1 MLLALSYNHATQF
14 SAISLPTAL
23 EMAQV
28 PTMTQAPPE
37 SSKILEIYLL
47 IAQYPM
53 LASDIRRRMR
63 EELFRRGIITP
74 QRFDA
79 EVKEKAIQS
88 QQREG
93 ILNGLQDE
101 NPQQWELRWS
111 RVRRTLTDFYFA
123 YNLPIEILYQIL
135 DLLRTP
141 QADGRSVAP
150 DHSLPFNP
158 ELAPLE
164 MVLRQA
170 EKYEALSDEQRA
182 AVDHHLQE
190 LIVVLLKS
198 LVSDQLAF
206 IHIARRWFTAADFH
220 MILESRIGTGKIGGK
235 SAGMLLAYKIL
246 QNTAP
251 DIFSQVHLPRSYFI
265 GADVFYDFMA
275 GNQLE
280 FLNQKYKTAE
290 QIREEYPKIQEQY
303 ASARFPEE
311 IAHQLREI
319 LRGVG
324 NTPLIVRSSSLL
336 EDNFGMSFAGKY
348 LSIFCPNQG
357 TLKENLRDLT
367 RAIRQIYASVFGP
380 DALIYRRRVGLLDY
394 DERMAILLQEVH
406 GEQHRQYYFPA
417 LAGVA
422 YSYSPIVWNTRL
434 KREDGFMRL
443 VMGLGTRAVDRI
455 AGDYPRMINLSHPQ
469 LRPDV
474 TPKAIRYYSQ
484 HFVDALDLEKN
495 TLATVPVESLL
506 GADYPPLRW
515 LVSVDDGETVHPPL
529 TIGRSIDPKHLV
541 LTFDGLLQRGG
552 FVPLM
557 KTILTRLEQ
566 QYEQPVDIEFAVS
579 LRLAGD
585 KPNFAFHLL
594 QCRPQNQW
602 NADSREVQ
610 SIPTDLPAQDK
621 ILLCTR
627 MVPQG
632 RVSQIE
638 YIIHVDPEAYF
649 RLETLEEHTEVARC
663 IGHLNSALE
672 GHPFLL
678 LGPGRWGSS
687 DSMQGVPVTYA
698 DIFNTSALVEV
709 ASHTGGFSVEPSY
722 GTHFFQDLVETQI
735 YPLAVYPEEPG
746 DHLNEDFIRKSEN
759 QLHKFVSERTPAS
772 QCVKVIHI
780 PTERPGHTL
789 DLIMDG
795 QSGLGYLTRSK
806 T

>member
-1 MLLALSYNHATQF
+1 
-14 SAISLPTAL
+14 
-23 EMAQV
+23 
-28 PTMTQAPPE
+28 MTQTHTPPE

-53 LASDIRRRMR
+53 LASQIRRRMR

-79 EVKEKAIQS
+79 EVKEKAVLS

-93 ILNGLQDE
+93 IYNGLLEE
-101 NPQQWELRWS
+101 NAQRWELRWS

-135 DLLRTP
+135 DEVQTP
-141 QADGRSVAP
+141 QADGRSISP

-170 EKYEALSDEQRA
+170 EKYEALAEGERE

-190 LIVVLLKS
+190 LCVVLLKS
-198 LVSDQLAF
+198 LVSDQLSF
-206 IHIARRWFTAADFH
+206 IHIARRWFTAADFN
-220 MILESRIGTGKIGGK
+220 MILERRIGTGKIGGK
-235 SAGMLLAYKIL
+235 SAGLLLAYKIL

-251 DIFSQVHLPRSYFI
+251 EIFKKISVPSSYFI
-265 GADVFYDFMA
+265 GADVFYDFLA
-275 GNQLE
+275 ANELE

-290 QIREEYPKIQEQY
+290 QIREDYPKIQEKY
-303 ASARFPEE
+303 ARARFPEE

-319 LRGVG
+319 LREVG
-324 NTPLIVRSSSLL
+324 KTPLIVRSSSLL

-357 TLKENLRDLT
+357 TIKENLRDLT
-367 RAIRQIYASVFGP
+367 FAIRQIYASVFGP
-380 DALIYRRRVGLLDY
+380 DALMYRRRVGLLDY
-394 DERMAILLQEVH
+394 DERMAILLQEVQ
-406 GEQHRQYYFPA
+406 GERHRQYYFPD

-422 YSYSPIVWNTRL
+422 YSYSPIVWNPRF

-469 LRPDV
+469 LRPDA
-474 TPKAIRYYSQ
+474 TPRAIRYYSQ

-495 TLATVPVESLL
+495 IMTTIPVESVL
-506 GADYPPLRW
+506 GSDYAPLRW
-515 LVSVDDGETVHPPL
+515 MVSVDDGETVQPPL
-529 TIGRSIDPKHLV
+529 FISRNIDPTQLI
-541 LTFDGLLQRGG
+541 LTFDSLLQRGE

-557 KTILTRLEQ
+557 KTVLSRLAQ

-579 LRLAGD
+579 LIPGD
-585 KPNFAFHLL
+585 KPSLNFHLL

-602 NADSREVQ
+602 SAESREVQ
-610 SIPTDLPAQDK
+610 SLPTDLAAQDK
-621 ILLCTR
+621 IFLCTR
-627 MVPQG
+627 MAPQG
-632 RVSQIE
+632 RLTQVE
-638 YIIHVDPEAYF
+638 YIIYVDSAAYYQ
-649 RLETLEEHTEVARC
+649 LDTLQEHSEVARC

-672 GHPFLL
+672 GRTFILV
-678 LGPGRWGSS
+678 GPGRWGSS

-698 DIFNTSALVEV
+698 DIFNSRALVEV
-709 ASHTGGFSVEPSY
+709 ASRKAGFSSEPSY
-722 GTHFFQDLVETQI
+722 GTHFFQDLVESQI
-735 YPLAVYPEEPG
+735 YPLAIQPDEPG
-746 DHLNEDFIRKSEN
+746 DHLNWDFLRQSEN
-759 QLHKFVSERTPAS
+759 QISKFVPEQTNAS
-772 QCVKVIHI
+772 RCIKVIHI
-780 PTERPGHTL
+780 PTERPGHHME
-789 DLIMDG
+789 IVMDG
-795 QSGLGYLTRSK
+795 QSGLAYLAQPKSK
-806 T
+806 QL

>member
-1 MLLALSYNHATQF
+1 
-14 SAISLPTAL
+14 
-23 EMAQV
+23 
-28 PTMTQAPPE
+28 MTHTPPE
-37 SSKILEIYLL
+37 SSKILDIYLL

-74 QRFDA
+74 QRFNA
-79 EVKEKAIQS
+79 EVKEKAILS
-88 QQREG
+88 QHREG
-93 ILNGLQDE
+93 IFNGLVTESAD
-101 NPQQWELRWS
+101 QWELRWS

-123 YNLPIEILYQIL
+123 YNLPIENLYQIL
-135 DLLRTP
+135 DELVSP
-141 QADGRSVAP
+141 KDNGRNVAP

-170 EKYEALSDEQRA
+170 EKYESLPGDQRA

-190 LIVVLLKS
+190 LRVVLLKS

-206 IHIARRWFTAADFH
+206 IHIARRWFTTADFN
-220 MILESRIGTGKIGGK
+220 MILERRIGTGKIGGK
-235 SAGMLLAYKIL
+235 SAGLLLAYNIL

-251 DIFSQVHLPRSYFI
+251 EIFRKINIPRSYFI
-265 GADVFYDFMA
+265 GADVFYDFLT
-275 GNQLE
+275 GNHLE

-290 QIREEYPKIQEQY
+290 QIREEYPRIAEKY
-303 ASARFPEE
+303 ASGRFPNE

-319 LRGVG
+319 LREMG

-367 RAIRQIYASVFGP
+367 LAIRRIYASVFSP

-394 DERMAILLQEVH
+394 DERMAILLQEVQ
-406 GEQHRQYYFPA
+406 GERHRQYYFPP

-422 YSYSPIVWNTRL
+422 YSYSPIVWNARL

-455 AGDYPRMINLSHPQ
+455 AGDYPRLVNLSHPQ
-469 LRPDV
+469 LRPEV
-474 TPKAIRYYSQ
+474 MPKDIRYYSQ
-484 HFVDALDLEKN
+484 HFIDVLDLEQN
-495 TLATVPVESLL
+495 TLSTVPVESVL
-506 GADYPPLRW
+506 GTDYYPLRW
-515 LVSVDDGETVHPPL
+515 LVSVDDGDTVHPPL
-529 TIGRSIDPKHLV
+529 FMLRNTDPGQLV
-541 LTFDGLLQRGG
+541 LTFDGVLKRGE

-557 KTILTRLEQ
+557 KTVLTRLAQE
-566 QYEQPVDIEFAVS
+566 YEQPVDIEFAVS
-579 LRLAGD
+579 LNPGEG
-585 KPNFAFHLL
+585 KPNLLFHLL

-602 NADSREVQ
+602 NAESREIQ
-610 SIPTDLPAQDK
+610 SLPNDLPAQDK

-638 YIIHVDPEAYF
+638 YIVYVDPVAYNQLDTF
-649 RLETLEEHTEVARC
+649 QDRTKVAAC
-663 IGHLNSALE
+663 IGQLNSSLE
-672 GHPFLL
+672 GRAFIFV
-678 LGPGRWGSS
+678 GPGRWGSS

-698 DIFNTSALVEV
+698 DIFNTRALVEV
-709 ASHTGGFSVEPSY
+709 TSQQNGFSAEPSY
-722 GTHFFQDLVETQI
+722 GTHFFQDLVESQI
-735 YPLAVYPEEPG
+735 YPLAVHPDEPG
-746 DHLNEDFIRKSEN
+746 DHLNWDFLKKSEN
-759 QLHKFVSERTPAS
+759 QIHKYFPEETKAS
-772 QCVKVIHI
+772 GCIKVIHI
-780 PTERPGHTL
+780 PRERPGCL
-789 DLIMDG
+789 MEILMDG
-795 QSGLGYLTRSK
+795 ESGLGYLTRSK
-806 T
+806 

>member
-1 MLLALSYNHATQF
+1 MHKHGE
-14 SAISLPTAL
+14 IV
-23 EMAQV
+23 QV
-28 PTMTQAPPE
+28 PIMSHTHTPPE
-37 SSKILEIYLL
+37 SSKILDIYLL

-53 LASDIRRRMR
+53 LASAIRRRMR
-63 EELFRRGIITP
+63 DELFQRGIITP

-79 EVKEKAIQS
+79 EVKEKAVLS

-93 ILNGLQDE
+93 IYNGLLEEDA
-101 NPQQWELRWS
+101 QQWDLRWS

-123 YNLPIEILYQIL
+123 YNLPIEILYHIL
-135 DLLRTP
+135 DELRSP
-141 QADGRSVAP
+141 QADGGSIAP

-170 EKYEALSDEQRA
+170 EKYEALPEEERA
-182 AVDHHLQE
+182 VVNHHLQE
-190 LIVVLLKS
+190 LCVVLLKS

-206 IHIARRWFTAADFH
+206 IHIARRWFNATDFNN
-220 MILESRIGTGKIGGK
+220 ILERRIGTGKIGGK

-251 DIFSQVHLPRSYFI
+251 EIFEKISLPSSYFI

-275 GNQLE
+275 ANQLE

-290 QIREEYPKIQEQY
+290 QIRADYPKVQEKY

-311 IAHQLREI
+311 VAHQLREI
-319 LRGVG
+319 LREVG
-324 NTPLIVRSSSLL
+324 KKPLIVRSSSLL

-348 LSIFCPNQG
+348 MSIFCPNQG
-357 TLKENLRDLT
+357 TIKENLRDLT
-367 RAIRQIYASVFGP
+367 LAIRQIYASVFGP

-394 DERMAILLQEVH
+394 DERMAILLQEVQ
-406 GEQHRQYYFPA
+406 GEHYRQYYFPA

-422 YSYSPIVWNTRL
+422 YSYSPIVWNPRF
-434 KREDGFMRL
+434 KREEGFARL

-484 HFVDALDLEKN
+484 HFVDALDLEQN
-495 TLATVPVESLL
+495 TLTTVPVGSLL
-506 GADYPPLRW
+506 ASDYYPLRW
-515 LVSVDDGETVHPPL
+515 LVSVDDGETVRPPL
-529 TIGRSIDPKHLV
+529 SIGRSIDPAQLI
-541 LTFDGLLQRGG
+541 LTFDGLLQRSG
-552 FVPLM
+552 FVSVM
-557 KTILTRLEQ
+557 KTVLTRLAQ

-579 LRLAGD
+579 LTPAGDPRSTPQSGSVD
-585 KPNFAFHLL
+585 KPNLNFCLL
-594 QCRPQNQW
+594 QCRPQNQFS
-602 NADSREVQ
+602 ADSREVQ
-610 SIPTDLPAQDK
+610 SIPTDLAAQDK

-638 YIIHVDPEAYF
+638 YIIYVDSEAYYQ
-649 RLETLEEHTEVARC
+649 LDTLKDHSEVARC
-663 IGHLNSALE
+663 IGQLNSSLE
-672 GHPFLL
+672 KRPFILM
-678 LGPGRWGSS
+678 GPGRWGSS

-698 DIFNTSALVEV
+698 DIFNTRALVEV
-709 ASHTGGFSVEPSY
+709 ASNQGGFSAEPSY
-722 GTHFFQDLVETQI
+722 GTHFFQDLVEAQI
-735 YPLAVYPEEPG
+735 YPLAVYPEESG
-746 DHLNEDFIRKSEN
+746 DHLNWDFIRESEN
-759 QLHKFVSERTPAS
+759 QMQKIISEQTKAS
-772 QCVKVIHI
+772 RCIKVIHI
-780 PTERPGHTL
+780 PTERPGCHL
-789 DLIMDG
+789 EIIMDG

-806 T
+806 S

>member
-1 MLLALSYNHATQF
+1 MSH
-14 SAISLPTAL
+14 I
-23 EMAQV
+23 
-28 PTMTQAPPE
+28 PPE

-47 IAQYPM
+47 VAQYPM

-63 EELFRRGIITP
+63 DELFRRGIITP

-93 ILNGLQDE
+93 IHDGLLEEDAE
-101 NPQQWELRWS
+101 QWDLRWS

-123 YNLPIEILYQIL
+123 YNLPVEILYHIL
-135 DLLRTP
+135 DELRSP
-141 QADGRSVAP
+141 HADGRSIAP

-170 EKYEALSDEQRA
+170 EKYEALPEAERA

-190 LIVVLLKS
+190 LCVVLLKS

-206 IHIARRWFTAADFH
+206 IHIARRWFTAEDFN
-220 MILESRIGTGKIGGK
+220 MILERRIGTGKIGGK
-235 SAGMLLAYKIL
+235 AAGLLLAYKIL

-251 DIFSQVHLPRSYFI
+251 EVFKKISLPSSYFI

-275 GNQLE
+275 TNHLE

-290 QIREEYPKIQEQY
+290 QIRTDYPKIREQY
-303 ASARFPEE
+303 AHARFPEE
-311 IAHQLREI
+311 IAHQLRDV
-319 LRGVG
+319 LREVG
-324 NTPLIVRSSSLL
+324 DKPLIVRSSSLL

-348 LSIFCPNQG
+348 TSIFCPNQG

-367 RAIRQIYASVFGP
+367 RAIREIYASVFGP
-380 DALIYRRRVGLLDY
+380 DALIYRRRVGLIDY
-394 DERMAILLQEVH
+394 DERMAILLQEVQ
-406 GEQHRQYYFPA
+406 GERHRQYYFPT

-422 YSYSPIVWNTRL
+422 YSYSPIVWNPRF

-455 AGDYPRMINLSHPQ
+455 AGDYPRMVNLSHPQ

-484 HFVDALDLEKN
+484 HFIDALDLEQN
-495 TLATVPVESLL
+495 TMTTVPIESIL
-506 GADYPPLRW
+506 GSDYHPLRW

-529 TIGRSIDPKHLV
+529 TVSRSIDPKQLI
-541 LTFDGLLQRGG
+541 LTFEGLLQRGD

-557 KTILTRLEQ
+557 KTVLTRLQQ

-579 LRLAGD
+579 LTPGSD
-585 KPNFAFHLL
+585 KLILNLHLL
-594 QCRPQNQW
+594 QCRPQNQF
-602 NADSREVQ
+602 NSESREVQ
-610 SIPTDLPAQDK
+610 SMPTDLAAEDK

-638 YIIHVDPEAYF
+638 YIVYVDAEAYYQ
-649 RLETLEEHTEVARC
+649 LDTLEEHTEVARC
-663 IGHLNSALE
+663 IGQLNSTLE
-672 GHPFLL
+672 GHPFIMV
-678 LGPGRWGSS
+678 GPGRWGSS

-698 DIFNTSALVEV
+698 DIFNTRALVEV
-709 ASHTGGFSVEPSY
+709 ASNTSGFAAEPSY
-722 GTHFFQDLVETQI
+722 GTHFFQDLVESQI
-735 YPLAVYPEEPG
+735 YPLAVYPDEPG
-746 DHLNEDFIRKSEN
+746 DHLNWEFIKQSEN
-759 QLHKFVSERTPAS
+759 QMPKFISESTKAS
-772 QCVKVIHI
+772 RCIKLIHI
-780 PTERPGHTL
+780 STERPGYL
-789 DLIMDG
+789 MEMIMDG

-806 T
+806 P

>member
-1 MLLALSYNHATQF
+1 MHT
-14 SAISLPTAL
+14 
-23 EMAQV
+23 
-28 PTMTQAPPE
+28 PPE

-74 QRFDA
+74 QRFDE

-93 ILNGLQDE
+93 IYDGMMEEDA
-101 NPQQWELRWS
+101 QQWDLRWS

-123 YNLPIEILYQIL
+123 YNLPIEILHHIL
-135 DLLRTP
+135 DEILNP
-141 QADGRSVAP
+141 EEGGRSTSA

-170 EKYEALSDEQRA
+170 ERYEALPEEGRT
-182 AVDHHLQE
+182 AVHHHLQE
-190 LIVVLLKS
+190 LRVVLLKS

-206 IHIARRWFTAADFH
+206 IHIARRWFNAEDFN
-220 MILESRIGTGKIGGK
+220 MILDHRIGTGKIGGK
-235 SAGMLLAYKIL
+235 SAGLLLAYKIL

-251 DIFSQVHLPRSYFI
+251 EIFPQIFLPRSYFI
-265 GADVFYDFMA
+265 GADVFYDFIA
-275 GNQLE
+275 INHLE
-280 FLNQKYKTAE
+280 FLNQKYKTPD

-303 ASARFPEE
+303 AAARFPEE
-311 IAHQLREI
+311 VAQQLREI
-319 LRGVG
+319 LRDAGK
-324 NTPLIVRSSSLL
+324 TPLIVRSSSLL

-367 RAIRQIYASVFGP
+367 LAIRQIYASVFGP
-380 DALIYRRRVGLLDY
+380 DALTYRRRVGLLDY
-394 DERMAILLQEVH
+394 DERMAILLQEVQ
-406 GEQHRQYYFPA
+406 GEPHRQYFFPT

-422 YSYSPIVWNTRL
+422 YSYSPIVWNPRFN
-434 KREDGFMRL
+434 REEGFMRL

-484 HFVDALDLEKN
+484 HFVDALDLERN
-495 TLATVPVESLL
+495 AQVTVPVDAILESE
-506 GADYPPLRW
+506 YYPLRW
-515 LVSVDDGETVHPPL
+515 LVSVDDGETIHPPL
-529 TIGRSIDPKHLV
+529 TISRSMDPKQLV
-541 LTFDGLLQRGG
+541 LTFDGLLQREL
-552 FVPLM
+552 FVPLV
-557 KTILTRLEQ
+557 KTALKRLAE

-579 LRLAGD
+579 LTPGER
-585 KPNFAFHLL
+585 KPNLAFHLL

-602 NADSREVQ
+602 GADSREVQ
-610 SIPTDLPAQDK
+610 SIPTDLEPEDK
-621 ILLCTR
+621 ILFCTR

-638 YIIHVDPEAYF
+638 YIVYVDPDVYYQ
-649 RLETLEEHTEVARC
+649 LSSLEEHAEAARC
-663 IGHLNSALE
+663 VGQLNNALE
-672 GHPFLL
+672 GRVFVLM
-678 LGPGRWGSS
+678 GPGRWGSS

-698 DIFNTSALVEV
+698 DIFNARALVEV
-709 ASHTGGFSVEPSY
+709 ASDQGGFTAEPSY
-722 GTHFFQDLVETQI
+722 GTHFFQDLVESQI
-735 YPLAVYPEEPG
+735 YPLAIYPDESG
-746 DHLNEDFIRKSEN
+746 DYLNRDFIRKSEN
-759 QLHKFVSERTPAS
+759 QLTQFISEPAKAS
-772 QCVKVIHI
+772 RCIKVIHI
-780 PTERPGHTL
+780 PTERAGHLL

-795 QSGLGYLTRSK
+795 QNALGYLTRTK
-806 T
+806 

>member
-1 MLLALSYNHATQF
+1 MSHT
-14 SAISLPTAL
+14 
-23 EMAQV
+23 
-28 PTMTQAPPE
+28 PPE

-63 EELFRRGIITP
+63 DELFRRGIITP

-93 ILNGLQDE
+93 IVNGLLEE
-101 NPQQWELRWS
+101 NAEQWDLRWS

-123 YNLPIEILYQIL
+123 YNLPIEILYHIL
-135 DLLRTP
+135 DELRTP
-141 QADGRSVAP
+141 QADGRSIAP

-170 EKYEALSDEQRA
+170 EKYEAMSAERRA
-182 AVDHHLQE
+182 DVDHHLQE
-190 LIVVLLKS
+190 LRVVLLKS

-206 IHIARRWFTAADFH
+206 IHIARRWFTANDFN
-220 MILESRIGTGKIGGK
+220 MILERRIGTGKIGGK
-235 SAGMLLAYKIL
+235 AAGLLLAYKIL

-251 DIFSQVHLPRSYFI
+251 EIFDQIHLPRSYYI

-275 GNQLE
+275 VNRLE

-290 QIREEYPKIQEQY
+290 QIREDYPKIVEQY
-303 ASARFPEE
+303 STTRFPEE
-311 IAHQLREI
+311 IAHQLREV
-319 LRGVG
+319 LREVG

-348 LSIFCPNQG
+348 VSIFCPNQG

-367 RAIRQIYASVFGP
+367 KAIRQIYASVFGP
-380 DALIYRRRVGLLDY
+380 DALMYRRRVGLIDY
-394 DERMAILLQEVH
+394 DERMAILLQEVQ
-406 GEQHRQYYFPA
+406 GERHRQYYFPT

-422 YSYSPIVWNTRL
+422 YSYSPIVWNPRF

-455 AGDYPRMINLSHPQ
+455 AGDYPRMVNLSHPQ

-474 TPKAIRYYSQ
+474 TPQAIRYYSQ
-484 HFVDALDLEKN
+484 HFVDALDLEQN
-495 TLATVPVESLL
+495 ITTTVPAESVL

-529 TIGRSIDPKHLV
+529 TIGRSLDPKQLI
-541 LTFDGLLQRGG
+541 LTFDGILGRGG
-552 FVPLM
+552 FVPLL
-557 KTILTRLEQ
+557 KTVLTRLEE
-566 QYEQPVDIEFAVS
+566 QYEQHVDIEFAIS
-579 LRLAGD
+579 LTPENGLP
-585 KPNFAFHLL
+585 KLAFHLL
-594 QCRPQNQW
+594 QCRPQNQFG
-602 NADSREVQ
+602 AESREIQ
-610 SIPTDLPAQDK
+610 SLPTDLLAQDK
-621 ILLCTR
+621 ILFCTR

-638 YIIHVDPEAYF
+638 YIIHVDTESYYK
-649 RLETLEEHTEVARC
+649 LSSLEEHAEVARC
-663 IGHLNSALE
+663 IGQLNGVLDGKSFILV
-672 GHPFLL
+672 
-678 LGPGRWGSS
+678 GPGRWGSS

-698 DIFNTSALVEV
+698 DIFNARALVEV
-709 ASHTGGFSVEPSY
+709 ASNKSGFAAEPSY
-722 GTHFFQDLVETQI
+722 GTHFFQDLVESQI
-735 YPLAVYPEEPG
+735 YPLAVYPEEDG
-746 DHLNEDFIRKSEN
+746 DHLNLDFIWQAKD
-759 QLHKFVSERTPAS
+759 QLAKFTPEATGTS
-772 QCVKVIHI
+772 QCIKVVHI
-780 PTERPGHTL
+780 PSERPGYTM

-795 QSGLGYLTRSK
+795 QNGLGYLTKVKS
-806 T
+806 